1 MSASSLGQRVMSGQ
15 LAPFLP
21 DDFYYV
27 VDKTSR
33 SPDRLVLVGGH
44 RVVAVFSFNIV
55 SATSA
60 DTT

>member
-1 MSASSLGQRVMSGQ
+1 MSASGLSQCAMSGQ

-33 SPDRLVLVGGH
+33 SPDRLVLVGGQH
-44 RVVAVFSFNIV
+44 FH
-55 SATSA
+55 TGPLGL
-60 DTT
+60 TGTP